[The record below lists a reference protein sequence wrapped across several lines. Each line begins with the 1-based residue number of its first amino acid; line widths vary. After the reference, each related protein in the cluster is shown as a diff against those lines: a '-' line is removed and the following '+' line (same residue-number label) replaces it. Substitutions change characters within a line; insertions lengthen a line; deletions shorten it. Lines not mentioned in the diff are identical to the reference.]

1 MESDLFKQLEDKK
14 KEVYN
19 SDIWKEIVD
28 AGIEEEIEIEY
39 KKVLNVKVGSKEYN
53 ELDDE
58 TKAILISIKK
68 AEIAILEQ
76 AIAEMQKQRQDFID
90 IINSLGEIRGKS
102 NDLQCIKL
110 GESFST
116 NSVEWLKKE
125 LLKQLNQPKEE
136 GKE

>member
-14 KEVYN
+14 KGCGSLFIDEN
-19 SDIWKEIVD
+19 GNDAPCKLLLVD
-28 AGIEEEIEIEY
+28 RVEPEPHFCPTC
-39 KKVLNVKVGSKEYN
+39 KSN
-53 ELDDE
+53 
-58 TKAILISIKK
+58 
-68 AEIAILEQ
+68 IAILEQ
-76 AIAEMQKQRQDFID
+76 AIAEIEKQKQNFID

-136 GKE
+136 KDGS

>member
-1 MESDLFKQLEDKK
+1 MENSLIKQLEDKK
-14 KEVYN
+14 KELN
-19 SDIWKEIVD
+19 SIDKRLTNL
-28 AGIEEEIEIEY
+28 Y
-39 KKVLNVKVGSKEYN
+39 KQNRLKQYA
-53 ELDDE
+53 ELFN
-58 TKAILISIKK
+58 KYAIRK

-76 AIAEMQKQRQDFID
+76 AIAEIEKQRQNFID

-125 LLKQLNQPKEE
+125 LLKQINQPNSERKE
-136 GKE
+136 

>member
-1 MESDLFKQLEDKK
+1 MESDLVKQLEDKK
-14 KEVYN
+14 KEYKELYN
-19 SDIWKEIVD
+19 SNHKNFPNS
-28 AGIEEEIEIEY
+28 
-39 KKVLNVKVGSKEYN
+39 NVCRTCAKMN
-53 ELDDE
+53 RCQ
-58 TKAILISIKK
+58 

-76 AIAEMQKQRQDFID
+76 AIAEIKKRDKDIDELAESSTFALMQRQRQNFID

>member
-1 MESDLFKQLEDKK
+1 MTPLTQQLEDKK
-14 KEVYN
+14 KGCGNDTKYMHGMN
-19 SDIWKEIVD
+19 TLLDKKC
-28 AGIEEEIEIEY
+28 GEY
-39 KKVLNVKVGSKEYN
+39 PFKDKGLPIIYCP
-53 ELDDE
+53 
-58 TKAILISIKK
+58 TCK

-76 AIAEMQKQRQDFID
+76 AIAEIKKQRQNFID

-136 GKE
+136 RKE